1 MTQMSETILNL
12 RSHSLRVSVGAEFF
26 LFSEEFAA
34 NSKIVRVRASVAGT
48 GPRERRAE
56 TSQDPG
62 SDGGEPG
69 PALIVFNINRE

>member
-34 NSKIVRVRASVAGT
+34 NSKIVRVRASVAGA

-62 SDGGEPG
+62 CDGGEPG